1 MMNKSSK
8 IDIFDHK
15 VVFIFLLT
23 YFIGVPV
30 FFKQVYGSVTLV
42 DWLAIVYALAGS
54 GAYFLV
60 SASRISFKSS
70 IASHRK
76 SGDASLFAI
85 FFIIVDIFLILQQ
98 FRGLSDKNEYTSSYS
113 VDNHAS
119 LYVQL
124 IFLLFLYGK
133 FYVYSYFCFECKKRF
148 YFIFLL
154 QITLYTFSPVRLI
167 FLMPFVVFGIYGYYC
182 GYIKVTMQ
190 RLLLMCFA
198 FPFLLIIL
206 LLSRGA
212 GSESKLDV
220 LITFY
225 ENFDF
230 DRFLKLLYVALESH
244 TSYNYFY
251 EIVSENFVR
260 FESGI
265 IRNAFLP
272 ISRGLW
278 GEKPEAISRVIAQE
292 FNSFQYNQ
300 GGGSVATIFGDGFVN
315 GHLFGILFI
324 CSIYAFIMAGAYR
337 PIRNYKNVLENKDP
351 AIIMFYAVTLHQSL
365 FFFRGFF
372 SESIWRLI
380 ILFFI
385 FFIFRKFQVQ
395 KYTIR

>member
-8 IDIFDHK
+8 IDIFDHR
-15 VVFIFLLT
+15 VIFIFLLA
-23 YFIGVPV
+23 YFIVVPL
-30 FFKQVYGSVTLV
+30 FFKQVYGVMTLV
-42 DWLAIVYALAGS
+42 DWLAIAYALAGS

-60 SASRISFKSS
+60 STPRISFKSL
-70 IASHRK
+70 IASQRK
-76 SGDASLFAI
+76 SGDASLLAI
-85 FFIIVDIFLILQQ
+85 FFIIVDFLLILQQ
-98 FRGLSDKNEYTSSYS
+98 FRSLSEKNGYTSSYS

-124 IFLLFLYGK
+124 IFLSFLYGK
-133 FYVYSYFCFECKKRF
+133 LYVYSYFCFDRKGRF

-154 QITLYTFSPVRLI
+154 QIIFYAFSPVRLI
-167 FLMPFVVFGIYGYYC
+167 FLMPFIVFGIYGYYC
-182 GYIKVTMQ
+182 GYIKLSVQ
-190 RLLLMCFA
+190 RLLIIFFIL
-198 FPFLLIIL
+198 PFLMVIL
-206 LLSRGA
+206 LLSRG
-212 GSESKLDV
+212 SESEGKLDA
-220 LITFY
+220 LINLY
-225 ENFDF
+225 KNFDF
-230 DRFLKLLYVALESH
+230 DRFFELLYVALESH
-244 TSYNYFY
+244 TSYNYYY
-251 EIVSENFVR
+251 EIISENFVR

-292 FNSFQYNQ
+292 FNSFQYKQ

-315 GHLFGILFI
+315 GHLFGILFV

-385 FFIFRKFQVQ
+385 FISLRKLQVR